1 VLVYCKDATQVCV
14 CLKLSDLSTHDRQKL
29 MAYNYSDDYL
39 QASLQNRYL
48 SVLLSDL
55 ATFEADHD
63 DDLYEQEL
71 QAHLALLN
79 G

>member
-1 VLVYCKDATQVCV
+1 
-14 CLKLSDLSTHDRQKL
+14 